1 MNDKMLKPPYTSYRS
16 FQNLISELREYFRT
30 HQMVPAVIDR
40 SLLSKRSGSE
50 QSALIAALKWFEL
63 VTDNG
68 TPTQLLHDYVEV
80 DEGASAPML
89 KAMVEKSYS
98 LITDGKFD
106 IRRATT
112 NQMAE
117 QFRQYDISGST
128 LYKCIGFF
136 LAAAKEAGIPVSPLV
151 KAPVASASSG
161 VKRKPKSAAAPAPN
175 GPVVTPDPHP
185 AHNNKT
191 PRPPEGD
198 MVAIPIP
205 IYGGP
210 DGVIYLPGNMTEKQW
225 TNVIKMTEFILQ
237 NYRETMAEQAAKAE
251 GDS

>member
-1 MNDKMLKPPYTSYRS
+1 MNDKSLKPPYTSYRS
-16 FQNLISELREYFRT
+16 FQNLIGELREYVRA
-30 HQMVPAVIDR
+30 HQVVPSVIDR

-63 VTDNG
+63 VMDDG
-68 TPTQLLHDYVEV
+68 TPTPLLHDYVET
-80 DEGASAPML
+80 DESKSTPML

-106 IRRATT
+106 LRRATT

-128 LYKCIGFF
+128 LYKCISFF
-136 LAAAKEAGIPVSPLV
+136 LAAAKDAGIPVSPLV
-151 KAPVASASSG
+151 KAPVASSNGGA
-161 VKRKPKSAAAPAPN
+161 KRKPKPVAAPAPIN
-175 GPVVTPDPHP
+175 PIVTPDPHS
-185 AHNNKT
+185 AHKA
-191 PRPPEGD
+191 PRAPRED

-205 IYGGP
+205 IYGGS

-225 TNVIKMTEFILQ
+225 SSVIKMTEFILQ
-237 NYRETMAEQAAKAE
+237 NYRETMAEQAAEAE
-251 GDS
+251 EDS

>member
-16 FQNLISELREYFRT
+16 FQNLISELREYVRT

-63 VTDNG
+63 ITDNG
-68 TPTQLLHDYVEV
+68 TPTQLLHDYVET
-80 DEGASAPML
+80 DESKSAPIL

-106 IRRATT
+106 LRRATT

-151 KAPVASASSG
+151 KAPVASSSSG
-161 VKRKPKSAAAPAPN
+161 AKRKPKPVAAPTPIS
-175 GPVVTPDPHP
+175 PVVALDPHP
-185 AHNNKT
+185 AHKT
-191 PRPPEGD
+191 PRAPRED

-205 IYGGP
+205 IYGGS

-237 NYRETMAEQAAKAE
+237 NYRETMAEQAAEAE
-251 GDS
+251 EDL